1 MVLQMTLQQKQ
12 NITRNWAMSKKKPR
26 VSFEHKVQYALNR
39 FIETAELEGNS
50 RMSRLSEEMFKIYMS
65 AKMYGDEE

>member
-1 MVLQMTLQQKQ
+1 MTLQTKQ
-12 NITRNWAMSKKKPR
+12 NNTRKWARSKNIGKEKR
-26 VSFEHKVQYALNR
+26 GVSFEHKVQYALNR

-65 AKMYGDEE
+65 AKMYGLEN